1 MSGGE
6 EEDGY
11 LFSWF
16 SLSHCF
22 IFKNYEFKVCLHDS
36 PRINPIFSL
45 IFFLA
50 FREGNHTMLQIQDQ
64 DTTRMIMVVPTQM
77 SFYSK

>member
-22 IFKNYEFKVCLHDS
+22 IFKNYEFKVCLYDS
-36 PRINPIFSL
+36 PKINPIFSL
-45 IFFLA
+45 IFF
-50 FREGNHTMLQIQDQ
+50 REGNHTMLQTDSRSRYYKN
-64 DTTRMIMVVPTQM
+64 DNGSPYPNV
-77 SFYSK
+77 FL

>member
-6 EEDGY
+6 EGDGH

-22 IFKNYEFKVCLHDS
+22 IFKNYEFKVCLYDS
-36 PRINPIFSL
+36 PTINQISL
-45 IFFLA
+45 IF
-50 FREGNHTMLQIQDQ
+50 FREGNHTMLQTDSRSRYYKN
-64 DTTRMIMVVPTQM
+64 DNGSPYPNV
-77 SFYSK
+77 FL

>member
-36 PRINPIFSL
+36 PRINQISL
-45 IFFLA
+45 IF